1 MSMLSLMGALEI
13 GLIFALVALGVWIS
27 FRVLDF
33 PDLTADGSF
42 PLGGATAA
50 TLISA
55 GRKAGVSLVIDNLQS
70 GGRGGAAIARE
81 LGVPVVV
88 LTNFP
93 TPDGYPA
100 ALRQNAAALQAAL
113 APTEAAP

>member
-42 PLGGATAA
+42 PPGAPLATRAGTALHYRTPQRRA
-50 TLISA
+50 VFMLI
-55 GRKAGVSLVIDNLQS
+55 
-70 GGRGGAAIARE
+70 E
-81 LGVPVVV
+81 L
-88 LTNFP
+88 
-93 TPDGYPA
+93 
-100 ALRQNAAALQAAL
+100 
-113 APTEAAP
+113 